1 MATSKA
7 RSDAQKSAR
16 KQSIIDAAVE
26 LLSGN
31 VSELPPV
38 SAIAKQAGFAKG
50 TVYIYFESKERLFLD
65 IYQGLYAKCVSNFRR
80 ELHLKDIQQVAL
92 FWFEQPIFSKLM
104 SLADGMLISSLSIE
118 DKQQYLLDR
127 ENTLDNVLTNSQTV
141 NVLKEERDRWHHM
154 VKLTMS
160 SIQLVWLEESLYD
173 EKEPTKEVFIAM
185 ATDATKLVWEA
196 YIKTK
201 SQSKKSK
208 PWRSFLQ
215 KNK

>member
-50 TVYIYFESKERLFLD
+50 TVYIYFDSKERLFLD
-65 IYQGLYAKCVSNFRR
+65 IYQDLYAKCVSNFRR
-80 ELHLKDIQQVAL
+80 ELHLRDIQQVAL

-104 SLADGMLISSLSIE
+104 SLADGMLISSLSTE
-118 DKQQYLLDR
+118 DKKQYLLDR

-141 NVLKEERDRWHHM
+141 NVLKEERDRWYQM

-173 EKEPTKEVFIAM
+173 EKEPKKEVFIAM
-185 ATDATKLVWEA
+185 AADAAKPVWDA
-196 YIKTK
+196 YIKTTL
-201 SQSKKSK
+201 QSKKSK
-208 PWRSFLQ
+208 PWHSFLQ